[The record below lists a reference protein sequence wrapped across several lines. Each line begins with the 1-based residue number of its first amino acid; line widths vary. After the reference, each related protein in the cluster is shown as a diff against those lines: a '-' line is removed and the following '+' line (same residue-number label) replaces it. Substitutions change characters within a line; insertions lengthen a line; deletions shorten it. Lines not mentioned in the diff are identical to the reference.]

1 MSIIQKQ
8 FQREFIKHSKFTLME
23 KLSEASNLSNGNL
36 RLRIFGWDIV
46 KGAVTQIEETLIN
59 DCLRVSKIS

>member
-36 RLRIFGWDIV
+36 RLRIFGRDIV
-46 KGAVTQIEETLIN
+46 KGAVTQIEKTLIN

>member
-1 MSIIQKQ
+1 
-8 FQREFIKHSKFTLME
+8 ME

-46 KGAVTQIEETLIN
+46 KGAVTQIEKTLIN

>member
-36 RLRIFGWDIV
+36 RQRIFGWDIV
-46 KGAVTQIEETLIN
+46 KGAVTQIEKTLIN